1 MPVLM
6 RPIATKHETP
16 SVRVSTGMSSVNDRS
31 ETPHS
36 LGCTVSIEN
45 L

>member
-6 RPIATKHETP
+6 RLIVAECKTP
-16 SVRVSTGMSSVNDRS
+16 SVRVSTGMSSVSDS
-31 ETPHS
+31 AETLHP
-36 LGCTVSIEN
+36 LGIPDSIAN